1 MATWVLLGLGSHL
14 LDMDTDRTPAGG
26 LEPLLSIEDLADYL
40 GIPVT
45 TIYDWR
51 VDGKGPCG
59 IRVGRHVKFAVSDV
73 RDWLA
78 QQREA
83 APGQSG
89 SDRTTEPG

>member
-1 MATWVLLGLGSHL
+1 MGADPYLS
-14 LDMDTDRTPAGG
+14 DMETEPTPPSG
-26 LEPLLSIEDLADYL
+26 LEPLLSIEDLAGYL

-51 VDGKGPCG
+51 VDGKGPRG

-78 QQREA
+78 QQRETLPGRA
-83 APGQSG
+83 AERG
-89 SDRTTEPG
+89 

>member
-1 MATWVLLGLGSHL
+1 MGAAPHL
-14 LDMDTDRTPAGG
+14 SDMENDPTTPGG
-26 LEPLLSIEDLADYL
+26 LEPLLSVEDLAEYL

-78 QQREA
+78 QQREPLPGRA
-83 APGQSG
+83 AERG
-89 SDRTTEPG
+89 

>member
-1 MATWVLLGLGSHL
+1 MERLGTFRGGAVCLAHL
-14 LDMDTDRTPAGG
+14 SVMKTTLQPASG
-26 LEPLLSIEDLADYL
+26 LVPLMSIEDLADFL
-40 GIPVT
+40 GVPVA

-78 QQREA
+78 QQREPLPGRA
-83 APGQSG
+83 AERG
-89 SDRTTEPG
+89 